1 MTSASPASGPAE
13 PAAHDSSPASG
24 PAEPAAHDSGS
35 ATTPAI
41 GRSTY
46 SVAPDSLV
54 RSDTVG
60 SVRTITLDSPGNAN
74 ALSTG
79 LLTQLRVALAGALAD
94 PGVRVIVLT
103 GAGRV
108 FCAGADLK
116 EALTNPAG
124 ATGLMAGVLQL
135 LWDSSK
141 PVICRLN
148 GAARAGGIGLVA
160 ACDIAIAPDQATF
173 AFSEVRIGVVPAV
186 ISVPCL
192 RRMPSRAAAEY
203 FLTGEVFGAVRAVE
217 IGLLTRAV
225 PAAELDDQTDRYAGM
240 LLRGAPG
247 ALAAAKAVLRDVP
260 AATVADGLV
269 QMAEL
274 SGRLFGAD
282 EAREG
287 MTAFA
292 AKRDPAW
299 VPPATAT

>member
-1 MTSASPASGPAE
+1 MTDADQAVLIRTETSG
-13 PAAHDSSPASG
+13 G
-24 PAEPAAHDSGS
+24 V
-35 ATTPAI
+35 
-41 GRSTY
+41 ST
-46 SVAPDSLV
+46 V
-54 RSDTVG
+54 
-60 SVRTITLDSPGNAN
+60 TLDSPHNAN

-79 LLTQLRVALAGALAD
+79 LLGQLHAALDDAFGD
-94 PGVRVIVLT
+94 PGVRVLVLT

-116 EALTNPAG
+116 EAASSPTA
-124 ATGLMAGVLQL
+124 ATGLMAGVVQL
-135 LWDSSK
+135 LWDSPK
-141 PVICRLN
+141 PVICRVN

-160 ACDIAIAPDQATF
+160 ACDIAIATDRATF

-203 FLTGEVFGAVRAVE
+203 FLTGEVFGAQRAAE

-225 PAAELDDQTDRYAGM
+225 AGHDLDAEVARYAGM

-247 ALAAAKAVLRDVP
+247 ALAGTKGVLRDVP
-260 AATVADGLV
+260 GLDVAEGLA
-269 QMAEL
+269 QMAEF
-274 SGRLFGAD
+274 SGRFFGSD

-287 MTAFA
+287 MAAFA

-299 VPPATAT
+299 VESVPEPFRGGQGG

>member
-1 MTSASPASGPAE
+1 MTEA
-13 PAAHDSSPASG
+13 DQ
-24 PAEPAAHDSGS
+24 
-35 ATTPAI
+35 
-41 GRSTY
+41 
-46 SVAPDSLV
+46 APLV
-54 RSDTVG
+54 RTETAGGICTV
-60 SVRTITLDSPGNAN
+60 TLDSPHNAN

-79 LLTQLRVALAGALAD
+79 LLTQLGTALEQALGD

-108 FCAGADLK
+108 FCSGADLK
-116 EALTNPAG
+116 EALTSPSG
-124 ATGLMAGVLQL
+124 ATSLMSGVVQL

-141 PVICRLN
+141 PVIGRVN

-160 ACDIAIAPDQATF
+160 ACDIAVALDRASF

-203 FLTGEVFGAVRAVE
+203 FLTGEVFGAARATE

-225 PAAELDDQTDRYAGM
+225 PAEELDAEVARYTRM

-247 ALAAAKAVLRDVP
+247 ALAGTKGVLREVP
-260 AATVADGLV
+260 AQSVADGLAG
-269 QMAEL
+269 MAEL
-274 SGRLFGAD
+274 SGRYFGSD

-292 AKRDPAW
+292 AKRDPGW
-299 VPPATAT
+299 VPAGLDG